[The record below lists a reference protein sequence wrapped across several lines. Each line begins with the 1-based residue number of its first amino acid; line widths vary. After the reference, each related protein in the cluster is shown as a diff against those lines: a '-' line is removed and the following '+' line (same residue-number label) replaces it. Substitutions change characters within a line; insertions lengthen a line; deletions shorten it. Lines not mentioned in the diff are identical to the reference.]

1 MKTLKNILL
10 GLSLL
15 FAGVLLAAF
24 TLPQDKKVGGPWEI
38 PAKYKTMENTYKNDA
53 SLMKVGKMM
62 YTKHCKSCHGGK
74 GEGNGPKAKSM
85 KTAIRSLKLAEVQA
99 QSDGVLYYQSFIGR
113 DEMPNYEKKIGDD
126 EDRWAIINYIR
137 TLK

>member
-1 MKTLKNILL
+1 MKTFKNIVI
-10 GLSLL
+10 GLSLV
-15 FAGVLLAAF
+15 FAGILLAAF

-38 PAKYKTMENTYKNDA
+38 PAKYKTMENTFKDDA
-53 SLMKVGKMM
+53 SLLKVGKML

-85 KTAIRSLKLAEVQA
+85 KTAIRSLKMAEVQS
-99 QSDGVLYYQSFIGR
+99 QTDGVLYYQSFIGR

-126 EDRWAIINYIR
+126 EDRWAIINYLR
-137 TLK
+137 TMK

>member
-1 MKTLKNILL
+1 MKTFKKIFL
-10 GLSLL
+10 GLSFVLAAILL
-15 FAGVLLAAF
+15 VAF

-38 PAKYKTMENTYKNDA
+38 PAKYKSMKNSFKDDA
-53 SLMKVGKMM
+53 SLNKVGKMLFS
-62 YTKHCKSCHGGK
+62 KHCKSCHGTK

-85 KTAIRSLKLAEVQA
+85 KTAIRSFKAAEVQA

-113 DEMPNYEKKIGDD
+113 DEMPNYEKKIANE
-126 EDRWAIINYIR
+126 EDRWAIINYLR

>member
-15 FAGVLLAAF
+15 FAGILLAAF

>member
-1 MKTLKNILL
+1 MKTLKNIFL
-10 GLSLL
+10 GLSLV
-15 FAGVLLAAF
+15 FAGIILASF

-38 PAKYKTMENTYKNDA
+38 PAKYKTMKNTYKDDA

-74 GEGNGPKAKSM
+74 GEANGPKAKSM
-85 KTAIRSLKLAEVQA
+85 KTAIRSFKNAEVQS
-99 QSDGVLYYQSFIGR
+99 QSDGVLYYQSFVGR

-126 EDRWAIINYIR
+126 EDRWAIINYLR

>member
-1 MKTLKNILL
+1 MK
-10 GLSLL
+10 
-15 FAGVLLAAF
+15 
-24 TLPQDKKVGGPWEI
+24 
-38 PAKYKTMENTYKNDA
+38 NTFKDDA
-53 SLMKVGKMM
+53 SLMKVGKML

-85 KTAIRSLKLAEVQA
+85 KTAIRSLKMAEVQA

-113 DEMPNYEKKIGDD
+113 DEMPNYEKKITDD
-126 EDRWAIINYIR
+126 EDRWAIINYLR

>member
-1 MKTLKNILL
+1 MKTLKNIFL
-10 GLSLL
+10 GLSLI
-15 FAGVLLAAF
+15 FAGILLAAF
-24 TLPQDKKVGGPWEI
+24 TLPQDKKIGGPWEI
-38 PAKYKTMENTYKNDA
+38 PAKYKTMKNTYKDDA
-53 SLMKVGKMM
+53 SLMKVGKML
-62 YTKHCKSCHGGK
+62 YTKHCKSCHGSK

-85 KTAIRSLKLAEVQA
+85 KTEIRSLKMAEVQA

-126 EDRWAIINYIR
+126 EDRWAIINYLR

>member
-15 FAGVLLAAF
+15 FAGVLIAAF

>member
-1 MKTLKNILL
+1 MKTLKNIFL

-15 FAGVLLAAF
+15 FAGILLAAF
-24 TLPQDKKVGGPWEI
+24 TLPQDKKIGGPWEI
-38 PAKYKTMENTYKNDA
+38 PAKYKTMKNTYKDDA
-53 SLMKVGKMM
+53 SLMKVGKML
-62 YTKHCKSCHGGK
+62 YTKHCKSCHGSK

-85 KTAIRSLKLAEVQA
+85 KTEIRSLKMAEVQA

-126 EDRWAIINYIR
+126 EDRWAIINYLR